1 MNILIIRFS
10 SLGDV
15 ILIRPVVIS
24 LLKKY
29 PNTNISILS
38 NTNFKSLFEFDHRIH
53 FIGIDLNKEKKNI
66 SQIINHVFKEH
77 QAEKFN
83 AIYDLHNVIRSKAIR
98 LALKTKGVKAR
109 VFEKGRKE
117 KKLLIQGEIPFE
129 QLTHTTIR
137 YLDCLRKD
145 FPLISSDFSN
155 QTMKKSNEKLEKTIG
170 IAPFA
175 KHESKIWPI
184 ENFKEV
190 EDAMEGYNFLIFAFG
205 KKEREQASKIF
216 KNYTLVDE
224 SLNFEQQLNLINQLP
239 AFISMD
245 SANMHLAS
253 LTNTKVIS
261 IWGPTHHYIGFGPLN
276 NEKYIINNPENEVI
290 SVFGKIKTKDLQKA
304 KESMNSIKPESVI
317 NMLKLTLKD

>member
-10 SLGDV
+10 SLGDI

-24 LLKKY
+24 LLKEY

-38 NTNFKSLFEFDHRIH
+38 NINFKSLFEFDHRIH

-77 QAEKFN
+77 QAKKFN

-98 LALKTKGVKAR
+98 LVLKTKGVKTR

-117 KKLLIQGEIPFE
+117 KKLLIQGEIPFK

-137 YLDCLRKD
+137 YLNCLRKD

-155 QTMKKSNEKLEKTIG
+155 QKMKKSNEKLERTIG
-170 IAPFA
+170 IAPA

-184 ENFKEV
+184 ENFKGV

-205 KKEREQASKIF
+205 KKERDQASKIF

-261 IWGPTHHYIGFGPLN
+261 IWGPTHYYIGFGPLN
-276 NEKYIINNPENEVI
+276 NEKYIINNPKMKPFQFLERLKQ
-290 SVFGKIKTKDLQKA
+290 KIRKK
-304 KESMNSIKPESVI
+304 
-317 NMLKLTLKD
+317 LKKV